1 MIRIQGRRS
10 ARSVALA
17 GALSLIAS
25 ILLMLADPGKAI
37 SMLRES
43 GFDRMLALFPR
54 PASSDPPMIVDIDR
68 QALARFGAWP
78 WPRDRLALLVGRI
91 ADAGP
96 KALAIDVLLPD
107 RGADAADAALAQA
120 IARVPTAL
128 GVVLDPEHGGNDG
141 AETPILVSGEVELP
155 YILAAPGAILPAPAL
170 AAQARGLGVLSLP
183 VPEGEPVRAVTLL
196 TLAANK
202 FIAGLPVEAVKLAAG
217 STTLIASSN
226 PQYLRIG
233 GYRVR
238 LAPDGLMRLHFGR
251 KADREKAVLRA
262 EELLAG
268 TADAARLK
276 GRLVFLGSSAPE
288 AGGLRLTPVDPF
300 MPSVDIAAQAAEQ
313 ILQGHVPYRSMLM
326 NGAEAAA
333 GAVLGILAVLLVI
346 FTAPLTAIGGTL
358 LLLAGWIAIAAY
370 LSIGRLWLTD
380 PALPAVIALV
390 SFQGAGLAH
399 FAFVYR
405 QRLAI
410 ERRFALH
417 VAPEVVRRI
426 AENPDELKLAGE
438 SRIVTAM
445 ITDIEG
451 FTALTERVGPEAIVD
466 LLDRY
471 FDMVA
476 GIIVAH
482 GGMIDKMV
490 GDAVHALFNAPVE
503 LPNHAQKAVL
513 CAKAIVTATEEFR
526 LGPERARAGL
536 GRTRIGVETGNAV
549 LGEVGLGT
557 KRDYTAYGRVVNV
570 ASRLQAANK
579 IFGSSIAIGPGTAA
593 ALAGEIALRP
603 LGRTTLAGLED
614 EIEIFE
620 PK

>member
-1 MIRIQGRRS
+1 
-10 ARSVALA
+10 VALA
-17 GALSLIAS
+17 GALSLIAAS
-25 ILLMLADPGKAI
+25 AVVLADPGKMI
-37 SMLRES
+37 STLREN

-54 PASSDPPMIVDIDR
+54 AAPTDPPVIVDIDR
-68 QALARFGAWP
+68 EALAKFGAWP
-78 WPRDRLALLVGRI
+78 WPRDRLALLIGRI

-107 RGADAADAALAQA
+107 RGADAADARLAQA

-128 GVVLDPEHGGNDG
+128 GVVLDPEHGGTVG
-141 AETPILVSGEVELP
+141 VETPILISGEVKLP
-155 YILAAPGAILPAPAL
+155 HILAAAGAILPAPSL
-170 AAQARGLGVLSLP
+170 AAEARGLGVLSLP
-183 VPEGEPVRAVTLL
+183 VPEGEPVRAVALL

-202 FIAGLPVEAVKLAAG
+202 FIAGLAVEAVKLFAG
-217 STTLIASSN
+217 GTTLIAGAD
-226 PQYLRIG
+226 PQMLRIG
-233 GYRVR
+233 DYAVP
-238 LAPDGLMRLHFGR
+238 LPPDGLMRLHFGR
-251 KADREKAVLRA
+251 KADRERSILRA
-262 EELLAG
+262 EDLLAG

-313 ILQGHVPYRSMLM
+313 ILQGHVPYRATVM

-333 GAVLGILAVLLVI
+333 GAVLGTLAVMLVI

-358 LLLAGWIAIAAY
+358 LLLAGWIAMAAY
-370 LSIGRLWLTD
+370 LTIGRLWLTD
-380 PALPAVIALV
+380 PAAPALIALV
-390 SFQGAGLAH
+390 AFQGAGLFH

-417 VAPEVVRRI
+417 LAPAVVRRI
-426 AENPDELKLAGE
+426 ADNPDELKLAGE
-438 SRIVTAM
+438 SRMVTAM

-451 FTALTERVGPEAIVD
+451 FTAMTERVGPEAIVA

-490 GDAVHALFNAPVE
+490 GDAVHGLFNAPVE
-503 LPNHAQKAVL
+503 LPEHAKKAVL
-513 CAKAIVTATEEFR
+513 SANAIVTATEKLRQE
-526 LGPERARAGL
+526 PDCVQAGL
-536 GRTRIGVETGNAV
+536 GRTRIGIETGLAV

-570 ASRLQAANK
+570 AARLQAANK

-593 ALAGEIALRP
+593 ALGGEIPLRS
-603 LGRTTLAGLED
+603 LGRTKLAGLED
-614 EIEIFE
+614 EVEIFE

>member
-1 MIRIQGRRS
+1 
-10 ARSVALA
+10 
-17 GALSLIAS
+17 
-25 ILLMLADPGKAI
+25 MLADPGKAI
-37 SMLRES
+37 STLREN

-54 PASSDPPMIVDIDR
+54 EAASDPPVIVDIDR
-68 QALARFGAWP
+68 QALAKFGPWP
-78 WPRDRLALLVGRI
+78 WPRDRLALLIGRI

-96 KALAIDVLLPD
+96 KALAIDILLPD
-107 RGADAADAALAQA
+107 RGSDRADAALALA

-128 GVVLDPEHGGNDG
+128 GVVLDPEDSGNDVP
-141 AETPILVSGEVELP
+141 ETPVLLSGDVKLP
-155 YILAAPGAILPAPAL
+155 YLLTAPGAILPAPAL

-183 VPEGEPVRAVTLL
+183 APEGEPVRAVALL
-196 TLAANK
+196 ALAANK
-202 FIAGLPVEAVKLAAG
+202 FIAGLAVEAVKLAAG
-217 STTLIASSN
+217 SATLIAGSN
-226 PQYLRIG
+226 PQMLRIG
-233 GYRVR
+233 EHRLR
-238 LAPDGLMRLHFGR
+238 LAPDGLMRLYFGR
-251 KADREKAVLRA
+251 KADRERSIVRA

-268 TADAARLK
+268 TADPARLK

-300 MPSVDIAAQAAEQ
+300 MPSVEIAAQAAEQ
-313 ILQGHVPYRSMLM
+313 ILQGRVPYRAQRM
-326 NGAEAAA
+326 NAAEAAA
-333 GAVLGILAVLLVI
+333 GAVLGLVAVMLVI

-358 LLLAGWIAIAAY
+358 MLLAGWIAIAAY
-370 LSIGRLWLTD
+370 LTIGELWLTD
-380 PALPAVIALV
+380 PALPALIALAA
-390 SFQGAGLAH
+390 FQGAGLAH
-399 FAFVYR
+399 FALVYR

-417 VAPEVVRRI
+417 LAPEVVRRI
-426 AENPDELKLAGE
+426 ADNPDELKLAGE
-438 SRIVTAM
+438 SRMVTAM

-451 FTALTERVGPEAIVD
+451 FTALTERVGPEAVVA

-476 GIIVAH
+476 GIIVGH

-490 GDAVHALFNAPVE
+490 GDAVHGLFNAPVE
-503 LPNHAQKAVL
+503 LANHAQQAVL
-513 CAKAIVTATEEFR
+513 CAKRIVTATEQFR
-526 LGPERARAGL
+526 HEPEYAPSGL
-536 GRTRIGVETGNAV
+536 GRTRIGIETGLAI

-603 LGRTTLAGLED
+603 LGRTKLAGLED
-614 EIEIFE
+614 EIEVFE